1 MRKESENCVT
11 TGMKQ
16 ITPYSKMVLVPQK
29 VPKEDLKHKRKL
41 SQSNEKAF
49 P

>member
-1 MRKESENCVT
+1 MRKESENCIT

-16 ITPYSKMVLVPQK
+16 ITRYSKMVLVPQQ

-41 SQSNEKAF
+41 SQSHKKAF